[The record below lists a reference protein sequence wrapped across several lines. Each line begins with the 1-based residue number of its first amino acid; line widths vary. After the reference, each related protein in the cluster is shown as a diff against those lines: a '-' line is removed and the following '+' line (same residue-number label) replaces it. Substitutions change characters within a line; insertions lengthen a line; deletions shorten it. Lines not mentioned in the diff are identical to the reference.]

1 MSADFSQVAEAVYYD
16 STSLPGTVRSR
27 TEIGSGYNTRM
38 GTRMTGNRM
47 CAFALSTAFAII
59 AFTPPAAAA
68 PFDGSWNMALVT
80 TSGHC
85 GVIKIGMAVNGGH
98 ISATGGRFVMHKIS
112 LAGLIS
118 GSGATKIEGV
128 AGPRVAKGIGHFT
141 RSKGIG
147 KWNGTGP
154 SGVCS
159 GIWTAVR
166 S

>member
-1 MSADFSQVAEAVYYD
+1 
-16 STSLPGTVRSR
+16 
-27 TEIGSGYNTRM
+27 
-38 GTRMTGNRM
+38 MTGNRM

-59 AFTPPAAAA
+59 ASVLPAAAA

-98 ISATGGRFVMHKIS
+98 ISATSGRFVMHKIS

-118 GSGATKIEGV
+118 GSGATKIKGV
-128 AGPRVAKGIGHFT
+128 AGPRVAKGVGHFT

-159 GIWTAVR
+159 GVWTAVR

>member
-1 MSADFSQVAEAVYYD
+1 
-16 STSLPGTVRSR
+16 
-27 TEIGSGYNTRM
+27 
-38 GTRMTGNRM
+38 M

-98 ISATGGRFVMHKIS
+98 ISATSGRFVMHKIS

-118 GSGATKIEGV
+118 GSGATKIDGV
-128 AGPRVAKGIGHFT
+128 AGPRVAKGVGHFT
-141 RSKGIG
+141 RSKGSG
-147 KWNGTGP
+147 KCNGTGP

>member
-1 MSADFSQVAEAVYYD
+1 M
-16 STSLPGTVRSR
+16 
-27 TEIGSGYNTRM
+27 I
-38 GTRMTGNRM
+38 GNRF
-47 CAFALSTAFAII
+47 CAFVLSTAFAII
-59 AFTPPAAAA
+59 ASALPAAAA

-85 GVIKIGMAVNGGH
+85 GVIKIGMAVNRGR
-98 ISATGGRFVMHKIS
+98 ISATSGRFVMH
-112 LAGLIS
+112 LAGHIS
-118 GSGATKIEGV
+118 GSGATTIKGV
-128 AGPRVAKGIGHFT
+128 AGTRVANGVGHFT

-159 GIWTAVR
+159 GVWTAVR

>member
-1 MSADFSQVAEAVYYD
+1 M
-16 STSLPGTVRSR
+16 
-27 TEIGSGYNTRM
+27 I
-38 GTRMTGNRM
+38 GNRI
-47 CAFALSTAFAII
+47 CAFALSTALMVI
-59 AFTPPAAAA
+59 ASASPSAAAS
-68 PFDGSWNMALVT
+68 FDGAWNMALVT

-85 GVIKIGMAVNGGH
+85 GVIKIGMAVNHGH
-98 ISATGGRFVMHKIS
+98 ISATSGRFVMHKIF
-112 LAGLIS
+112 LAGRIS
-118 GSGATKIEGV
+118 GSGATTINGV
-128 AGPRVAKGIGHFT
+128 AGPRQAKGIGHFT

>member
-1 MSADFSQVAEAVYYD
+1 M
-16 STSLPGTVRSR
+16 
-27 TEIGSGYNTRM
+27 I
-38 GTRMTGNRM
+38 GNRM
-47 CAFALSTAFAII
+47 YAFALSTAFAII

-85 GVIKIGMAVNGGH
+85 GVIKIGVAVNGGH
-98 ISATGGRFVMHKIS
+98 ISATSGRFVMHKIS
-112 LAGLIS
+112 RAGLIS

-128 AGPRVAKGIGHFT
+128 AGPRQAKGIGHFT
-141 RSKGIG
+141 PSNVIG
-147 KWNGTGP
+147 KWNVTGP